1 MTLFFETLAW
11 PIIQTIWLAA
21 LSFSAVWLY
30 IHYRRLVQGVK
41 KRNLLEVLEKIQKE
55 TSITAAQLREVEAR
69 LKLAEEDLTH
79 HLQKVGM
86 VRFNPFAETGGNQSF
101 CLALLDMNDSGLVI
115 SSLHSREST
124 RIYAKPITQGKET
137 DFALSDEE
145 LQAVKKAKKI
155 K

>member
-1 MTLFFETLAW
+1 MSSFFSTLVW
-11 PIIQTIWLAA
+11 PVIQIVWLTA
-21 LSFSAVWLY
+21 LSFVATWLY

-41 KRNLLEVLEKIQKE
+41 KKDLLAVLEKIQKE
-55 TSITAAQLREVEAR
+55 TGLAAVQLKEVEAR
-69 LKLAEEDLTH
+69 LHKTEEDVTH
-79 HLQKVGM
+79 HLQKVGV

-124 RIYAKPITQGKET
+124 RIYAKPVCRGKET
-137 DFALSDEE
+137 DFSLSEE
-145 LQAVKKAKKI
+145 ERQAVVKAKKI